1 MSQEAEDQVLINAF
15 NFVQNHLADISLE
28 LCDNRHIQP
37 CLKELGRIL
46 SPLDNVNSPVEV
58 KEIANTIVLLIMASM
73 IKAPKPVAQSVK

>member
-46 SPLDNVNSPVEV
+46 SPLDLS
-58 KEIANTIVLLIMASM
+58 LIH
-73 IKAPKPVAQSVK
+73 I